1 MTENQDNLNNL
12 FNKLETLLKR
22 QDIFLAEVNALKA
35 EINQLKQAELNLQKQ
50 PVIKQPL
57 EKKETIEDK
66 PSYQSGNASEP
77 VTASQPG
84 TAPKK
89 LYRDVNHRILGGV
102 CSGIA
107 KYLGLNRILI
117 RFLWLLF
124 SFFFGIGFLA
134 YIILWIAIPKIKKTS
149 TIQKPQPVSNATS
162 AVEKMT
168 DLEKKPVSFNP
179 PTKSKQ
185 PKVTFNWEKFI
196 GENLINKIGIAILV
210 IGVGIGAKYSIEN
223 DLISPLT
230 RVVLGYLVG
239 LGLLGIGMKLK
250 VKYANFSAVLVSG
263 AMAIFYFMTYVAYS
277 IYDLFPQTVA
287 FLLMVLFTVFIIIA
301 ALKYNKQIIAHIG
314 LVGAYA
320 VPFLLGDDSGNIAV
334 LFSYML
340 IINSGILVLAFR
352 KYWKALYFSSFV
364 LTWIIFGSWYASG
377 YEVSEH
383 FGLALSFL
391 FLFFSV
397 FYITFLAFKLI
408 KKEKFEIP
416 DILLLL
422 ANSFIFFGIG
432 YSILSGHEMGS
443 KVLGVFTICNGILHF
458 GVSTIIYKQKLNDK
472 NLFYLISGLVLVFIT
487 IAIPVQLDGNWVTL
501 LWVGEAALLF
511 WIGRTKQIPV
521 YENISYPLML
531 LAVISI
537 FQDWSVEYNLNAFG
551 PGGTKMTPLLN
562 VNFLSSL
569 LFIAAF
575 SYITILN
582 SNKKYVS
589 SLIIKKELQQLVS
602 FLIPAVLLSTI
613 YFAFRLEIGN
623 YFDQLFANSKL
634 TMNEYEEFYNYDL
647 RNFKTI
653 WIINY
658 SLLFLSVL
666 SFVNIKMFK
675 NRQLGLIN
683 LALSTFA
690 ISIFL
695 TQGLYVLSEL
705 RESYLEQSLSAY
717 YQIGAVNIGIRYLS
731 FVFVAITLISCYTY
745 IRQKFMKV
753 DYKIVFELLF
763 HISIIWIVTSELIN
777 LMDLSGSSES
787 YKLGISILW
796 GIYSLLLIALGI
808 WKNRKYLRLG
818 AIGLFSL
825 TLMKLFFYDIS
836 HLDTISKT
844 VVFLSL
850 GILLLITSFLYN
862 KFKISD

>member
-1 MTENQDNLNNL
+1 MTENQDSLNNL
-12 FNKLETLLKR
+12 SKKLETLLKR
-22 QDIFLAEVNALKA
+22 QDIFLEEVNALKA
-35 EINQLKQAELNLQKQ
+35 EINQLKQAE
-50 PVIKQPL
+50 IKQPS

-66 PSYQSGNASEP
+66 PSYQSGNASQP
-77 VTASQPG
+77 VMASQPG
-84 TAPKK
+84 TASKK

-107 KYLGLNRILI
+107 EYLGLNRILI

-149 TIQKPQPVSNATS
+149 TVQKPSPISTEKPP
-162 AVEKMT
+162 VEKKQV
-168 DLEKKPVSFNP
+168 LEEKAVIFNTP
-179 PTKSKQ
+179 AKNQKSKIN
-185 PKVTFNWEKFI
+185 FDWEKFI
-196 GENLINKIGIAILV
+196 GENLINKIGIAILI
-210 IGVGIGAKYSIEN
+210 IGVGIGAKFSIEN

-230 RVVLGYLVG
+230 RIILGYLIG
-239 LGLLGIGMKLK
+239 LGLLGVGMKLK
-250 VKYANFSAVLVSG
+250 AKFANFSAVLVSG
-263 AMAIFYFMTYVAYS
+263 AMAILYFMTYVAYS
-277 IYDLFPQTVA
+277 LYDLFPQTVT

-301 ALKYNKQIIAHIG
+301 ALNYNKQIIAHIG

-320 VPFLLGDDSGNIAV
+320 VPFLLGDDAENIAV
-334 LFSYML
+334 LFSYMS
-340 IINSGILVLAFR
+340 IINGGILVLAFK
-352 KYWKALYFSSFV
+352 KYWKGLYFSSFV
-364 LTWIIFGSWYASG
+364 LTWLIFASWYASE
-377 YEVSEH
+377 YQTEEH
-383 FGLALSFL
+383 FVVALCFL
-391 FLFFSV
+391 SLFFII
-397 FYITFLAFKLI
+397 FYGTFLAFKLQQ
-408 KKEKFEIP
+408 KEKFEIT

-422 ANSFIFFGIG
+422 ANSFIFYGIG
-432 YSILSGHEMGS
+432 YGILARHETGS
-443 KVLGVFTICNGILHF
+443 QFLGVFTIFNGILHF
-458 GVSTIIYKQKLNDK
+458 AVSAYIYKQKLNDK
-472 NLFYLISGLVLVFIT
+472 NLLYFISGLVLVFIT

-537 FQDWSVEYNLNAFG
+537 FQDWSTAYNFNMFYT
-551 PGGTKMTPLLN
+551 GGTKMTPLLN

-575 SYITILN
+575 SYITVLN

-589 SLIIKKELQQLVS
+589 SLITKKELQQLVS

-634 TMNEYEEFYNYDL
+634 TMNDYEEFYNYDL

-666 SFVNIKMFK
+666 SFVNIKKFK

-717 YQIGAVNIGIRYLS
+717 YQIGAFNVAIRYIS
-731 FVFVAITLISCYTY
+731 FAFVAITLISSYTY
-745 IRQKFMKV
+745 IRKEFMKV
-753 DYKIVFELLF
+753 NFKMAFDLLF
-763 HISIIWIVTSELIN
+763 HISILWIVTSELIN
-777 LMDLSGSSES
+777 LMDLSGSSQT

-796 GIYSLLLIALGI
+796 GIYSLMLIALGI
-808 WKNRKYLRLG
+808 WKHKKYLRIG
-818 AIGLFSL
+818 AIALFSI

-836 HLDTISKT
+836 QLDTISKT
-844 VVFLSL
+844 IVFLSL
-850 GILLLITSFLYN
+850 GILLLIISFLYN
-862 KFKISD
+862 KFKHIISD

>member
-12 FNKLETLLKR
+12 SKKLETLLKR

-35 EINQLKQAELNLQKQ
+35 EINLLKQAE
-50 PVIKQPL
+50 IKQPL

-66 PSYQSGNASEP
+66 PSYESGNASQPVTSSEP
-77 VTASQPG
+77 VTASRPG
-84 TAPKK
+84 TASKK

-107 KYLGLNRILI
+107 EYLGLNRILI

-134 YIILWIAIPKIKKTS
+134 YIILWMVIPKIKKTATVQKPS
-149 TIQKPQPVSNATS
+149 PVSIQKPAS
-162 AVEKMT
+162 EKKEV
-168 DLEKKPVSFNP
+168 LKAKPVSFDAA
-179 PTKSKQ
+179 TKNKQ
-185 PKVTFNWEKFI
+185 PKINFDWEKFI
-196 GENLINKIGIAILV
+196 GENLINKIGIAILI

-230 RVVLGYLVG
+230 RVILGYLVG
-239 LGLLGIGMKLK
+239 MGLLGIGMKLK
-250 VKYANFSAVLVSG
+250 ANYANFSAVLLSG

-277 IYDLFPQTVA
+277 LYDLFPQTVT

-301 ALKYNKQIIAHIG
+301 ALNYNKQIIAHIG

-320 VPFLLGDDSGNIAV
+320 VPFLLGDDAENIAV
-334 LFSYML
+334 LFSYMS
-340 IINSGILVLAFR
+340 IINGGILVLAFK
-352 KYWKALYFSSFV
+352 KYWKGLYFSSFV
-364 LTWIIFGSWYASG
+364 LTWLIFASWYASE
-377 YEVSEH
+377 YQTEEH
-383 FGLALSFL
+383 FVVAICFLS
-391 FLFFSV
+391 LFFII
-397 FYITFLAFKLI
+397 FYGTFLAFKLQQ
-408 KKEKFEIP
+408 KEKFEIP

-422 ANSFIFFGIG
+422 ANSFIFYGIG
-432 YSILSGHEMGS
+432 YSILARHETGS
-443 KVLGVFTICNGILHF
+443 QFLGVFTIFNGILHF
-458 GVSTIIYKQKLNDK
+458 AVSSYIYKQKLNDK
-472 NLFYLISGLVLVFIT
+472 NLLYLISGLVLVFIT

-537 FQDWSVEYNLNAFG
+537 FQDWSTAYNFNMFYT
-551 PGGTKMTPLLN
+551 GGTKMTPLLN

-575 SYITILN
+575 SYITVLN

-589 SLIIKKELQQLVS
+589 SLISKKDLQQLVS

-653 WIINY
+653 WILNY
-658 SLLFLSVL
+658 SMLFLSVL
-666 SFVNIKMFK
+666 SFVNMKMFK
-675 NRQLGLIN
+675 NRILGLIN
-683 LALSTFA
+683 LAFSTFA

-717 YQIGAVNIGIRYLS
+717 YQIGAFNVAIRYIS
-731 FVFVAITLISCYTY
+731 FAFVTITLISCYAY
-745 IRQKFMKV
+745 IRQAFMKTNFKMAF
-753 DYKIVFELLF
+753 DLLF
-763 HISIIWIVTSELIN
+763 HVSILWIATSELIN
-777 LMDLSGSSES
+777 LMDLSGSSQT

-796 GIYSLLLIALGI
+796 GVYSLLLIALGI
-808 WKNRKYLRLG
+808 WKHKKYLRIG
-818 AIGLFSL
+818 AIALFSI
-825 TLMKLFFYDIS
+825 TLLKLFFYDIS
-836 HLDTISKT
+836 QLDTISKT
-844 VVFLSL
+844 IVFLSL
-850 GILLLITSFLYN
+850 GILLLIISFLYN
-862 KFKISD
+862 KFKHIISD

>member
-22 QDIFLAEVNALKA
+22 QENFLAEVNALKA
-35 EINQLKQAELNLQKQ
+35 EINQLKQAE
-50 PVIKQPL
+50 IKQPL
-57 EKKETIEDK
+57 EKEELIEDK
-66 PSYQSGNASEP
+66 SSYQSGNTSQPVKSSEP
-77 VTASQPG
+77 VTASQPV
-84 TAPKK
+84 TASKK

-107 KYLGLNRILI
+107 EYLGLNRILI

-134 YIILWIAIPKIKKTS
+134 YIILWMVIPKIKKTS
-149 TIQKPQPVSNATS
+149 TVQKPSPISTQEP
-162 AVEKMT
+162 AVEKKHV
-168 DLEKKPVSFNP
+168 LEEKPVSFDA
-179 PTKSKQ
+179 PTTNKQSKIN
-185 PKVTFNWEKFI
+185 FDWEKFI
-196 GENLINKIGIAILV
+196 GENLINKIGIAILI

-230 RVVLGYLVG
+230 RVILGYLVG
-239 LGLLGIGMKLK
+239 MGLLGIGIKLK
-250 VKYANFSAVLVSG
+250 AKYANFSAVLVSG
-263 AMAIFYFMTYVAYS
+263 AMAILYIITYVAYS
-277 IYDLFPQTVA
+277 LYDLFPQLVT
-287 FLLMVLFTVFIIIA
+287 FLLMVLFTVFLIIA
-301 ALKYNKQIIAHIG
+301 ALNYNKQIIAHIG

-352 KYWKALYFSSFV
+352 KYWKALYFSSFA
-364 LTWIIFGSWYASG
+364 LTWIIFGSWYVSG
-377 YEVSEH
+377 YEVAEH
-383 FGLALSFL
+383 FALALSFL

-397 FYITFLAFKLI
+397 FYVTFLAFKLI
-408 KKEKFEIP
+408 QKEKFQIP

-422 ANSFIFFGIG
+422 ANSFIFYGIG

-443 KVLGVFTICNGILHF
+443 EFLGLFTICNGILHF
-458 GVSTIIYKQKLNDK
+458 GVSAIIYKQKLHDK
-472 NLFYLISGLVLVFIT
+472 NLLYLISGLVLVFIT

-531 LAVISI
+531 LAFISI

-551 PGGTKMTPLLN
+551 PDGTKMTPLLN

-575 SYITILN
+575 SFITVLN

-589 SLIIKKELQQLVS
+589 SLSTRKELQQLVS

-666 SFVNIKMFK
+666 SFVNIKKLK
-675 NRQLGLIN
+675 NRPLSLIN
-683 LALSTFA
+683 LALNTLFIA
-690 ISIFL
+690 IFL
-695 TQGLYVLSEL
+695 TKGLYALSEL
-705 RESYLEQSLSAY
+705 RESYMEQSLSAY
-717 YQIGAVNIGIRYLS
+717 YQVGAFNIGIRYIS
-731 FVFVAITLISCYTY
+731 FAFVAITMMSCYTY
-745 IRQKFMKV
+745 IRQEFMKV
-753 DYKIVFELLF
+753 DFKIVFDLLF
-763 HISIIWIVTSELIN
+763 HIAILWIATSELIN

-787 YKLGISILW
+787 YKLGISIFW

-808 WKNRKYLRLG
+808 WKQKKYLRIG
-818 AIGLFSL
+818 AIVLFSI

-836 HLDTISKT
+836 HLNTISKT
-844 VVFLSL
+844 IVFLSL
-850 GILLLITSFLYN
+850 GILLLIISFLYN